1 MTKSQV
7 LKLLANSQLDP
18 HKRIELE
25 QYLHY
30 LTAENI
36 TQPPRKNKPKY
47 RKKRK

>member
-30 LTAENI
+30 LVAENI
-36 TQPPRKNKPKY
+36 TQPQRKPKPKY
-47 RKKRK
+47 NKKRK